1 MAALASSAVTVVR
14 SWYEPATGV
23 RLTTKQLTLV
33 LTGQGGNTNTIDA
46 STLGFTKML
55 TTSNAITSDDGFL
68 HPAVISYDGSKL
80 LLIDASKNEANTAT
94 RDVPTDLTGI
104 TIRVVVTGYTK

>member
-23 RLTTKQLTLV
+23 RLTTKHLTLV
-33 LTGQGGNTNTIDA
+33 LTGQGGATNTIDA

-55 TTSNAITSDDGFL
+55 TTSNAIADDDGFIY
-68 HPAVISYDGSKL
+68 PASISYDGSKL
-80 LLIDASKNEANTAT
+80 LLIDASGATDAT
-94 RDVPTDLTGI
+94 RDVPTDI
-104 TIRVVVTGYTK
+104 TDTVRVVVTGYTK